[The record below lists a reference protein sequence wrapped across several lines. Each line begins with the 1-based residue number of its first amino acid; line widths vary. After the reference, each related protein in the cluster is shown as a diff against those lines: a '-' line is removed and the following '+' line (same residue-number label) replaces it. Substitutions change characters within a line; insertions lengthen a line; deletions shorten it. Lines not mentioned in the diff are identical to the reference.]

1 MPKRLPKLTE
11 AQRHQVEALAA
22 YLTQE
27 QIAHYLGIS
36 EASFKNMMT
45 ADKSL
50 FSLYKKGQA
59 KAIGAIAQSLMISA
73 RDKDNTT
80 AQIFYLKTR
89 GGWKEAKDEP
99 PPPPPSPDNKTSDKE
114 FIDSIMSM
122 VNAANKLRE

>member
-36 EASFKNMMT
+36 ESSFQRMMAADT
-45 ADKSL
+45 AL
-50 FSLYKKGQA
+50 LTLYKKGQA

-89 GGWKEAKDEP
+89 GGWKEVKDEP
-99 PPPPPSPDNKTSDKE
+99 PPIPQPENKTSDKE
-114 FIDSIMSM
+114 FIESIMSM